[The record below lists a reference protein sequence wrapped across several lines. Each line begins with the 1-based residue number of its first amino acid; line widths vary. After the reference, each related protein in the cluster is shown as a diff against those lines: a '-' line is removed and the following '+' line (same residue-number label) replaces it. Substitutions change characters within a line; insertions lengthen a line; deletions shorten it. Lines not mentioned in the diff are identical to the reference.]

1 MENKK
6 LLILLQQLIS
16 AGASKIIEEG
26 LKSLVFETTDTDL
39 SNFIILILLNIIE
52 KDNIV
57 DNLKFKDEICY
68 LIVDCLEQKK
78 YDLKYFMNKI
88 LDVKNNEEFRKL
100 FLISISISYKVE
112 SSPFEVFFS
121 ILNEKKF
128 PSLKEKINK
137 KINHNINNNTDF
149 FFIVNKYTLEKLYE
163 MANNQDKIDSDFLKF
178 SNNDISKYIGINDNN
193 KKKNYSQIDKTK
205 KKIIKMDKNSENK
218 NDENIIIA
226 SNANDEIIKNERR
239 SRIIKLIN
247 SSIKIESNN
256 NYLSDD
262 FLNFNY
268 SNIRQTMKI
277 DDIIIDNYDHKEDY
291 KTENK
296 LYLYSPI
303 SLIYNNIKNKFDNKD
318 FEIFNS
324 DNYYVEVFGKY
335 LTEIIDKL
343 NDFIINGKE
352 ENYIKENK
360 IKFGYNPKHKHF
372 YLCCKFNE
380 QFKNSYYESKIINE
394 KCIIDNDKTKN
405 IEIIK
410 IEGKE
415 NAQNDKA
422 KTNSKEENK
431 DIRHNSEAS
440 SAQFSKEN
448 YINRMSNMLE
458 KDVKEYIWT
467 KNCEDLQNLIF
478 FFNLK
483 LPKTKNNNIIFQS
496 VRLSFYKLSENKYGF
511 REIDICFKN
520 KNNRILESEIL
531 RNNFCYFYEN
541 GKFKTLKNENI
552 DICLDEES
560 IIFGEVKNSFPN
572 ITKGL
577 EKCKEIKMEEPISND
592 NNYQNITY
600 KDQIHNLIKKAK
612 TFYYFF
618 KDEKVIDKNKMH
630 ILYFYDL
637 SDISFFGGE
646 YKTIKD
652 EIDVLMEGINP
663 PVGFKNMIIQ
673 IAYFDKA
680 KNDQKKEK
688 KWKDRVEKL
697 EKSEIV
703 KEDEIQKL
711 NVNVQEKEDEI
722 QKLNANVQEKEDE
735 IQKLNANVQAKDNEI
750 QRLNANIKAKDDEIK
765 KLKEMLNNKKQ

>member
-1 MENKK
+1 
-6 LLILLQQLIS
+6 
-16 AGASKIIEEG
+16 
-26 LKSLVFETTDTDL
+26 
-39 SNFIILILLNIIE
+39 
-52 KDNIV
+52 
-57 DNLKFKDEICY
+57 
-68 LIVDCLEQKK
+68 
-78 YDLKYFMNKI
+78 
-88 LDVKNNEEFRKL
+88 
-100 FLISISISYKVE
+100 
-112 SSPFEVFFS
+112 
-121 ILNEKKF
+121 
-128 PSLKEKINK
+128 
-137 KINHNINNNTDF
+137 
-149 FFIVNKYTLEKLYE
+149 
-163 MANNQDKIDSDFLKF
+163 MANYPDKIDSDFLKF

-205 KKIIKMDKNSENK
+205 KKIIKMDSQKNSENK
-218 NDENIIIA
+218 YDKKKKIA

-239 SRIIKLIN
+239 NRINQLIN

-256 NYLSDD
+256 NYLDDD
-262 FLNFNY
+262 FLNFNN

-291 KTENK
+291 KKENK

-324 DNYYVEVFGKY
+324 DNYYVEVFGNY
-335 LTEIIDKL
+335 LAEIIDKL

-352 ENYIKENK
+352 EEYIKENK
-360 IKFGYNPKHKHF
+360 IKFGYNPIHKHF

-380 QFKNSYYESKIINE
+380 QFKNSYYKSKILNE

-415 NAQNDKA
+415 NDQNDEE

-431 DIRHNSEAS
+431 DIRHNSESS

-448 YINRMSNMLE
+448 YINIMSNMLE

-483 LPKTKNNNIIFQS
+483 LLKTENNDIIFQS

-520 KNNRILESEIL
+520 KKNRNLESEIL

-552 DICLDEES
+552 DICLYEES

-637 SDISFFGGE
+637 NDISFYGGE

-652 EIDVLMEGINP
+652 EIDALMEGINP

-680 KNDQKKEK
+680 RNDQKKEK
-688 KWKDRVEKL
+688 KLIDRVEKL
-697 EKSEIV
+697 EKSETA

-711 NVNVQEKEDEI
+711 NVNVQ
-722 QKLNANVQEKEDE
+722 AKEDE
-735 IQKLNANVQAKDNEI
+735 IQKLNANVQAKEDEIQKLNANVQAKEDEI
-750 QRLNANIKAKDDEIK
+750 QRLNACIEEKDDEIK
-765 KLKEMLNNKKQ
+765 RLNKLLYNNGH

>member
-1 MENKK
+1 
-6 LLILLQQLIS
+6 
-16 AGASKIIEEG
+16 
-26 LKSLVFETTDTDL
+26 
-39 SNFIILILLNIIE
+39 
-52 KDNIV
+52 
-57 DNLKFKDEICY
+57 
-68 LIVDCLEQKK
+68 
-78 YDLKYFMNKI
+78 
-88 LDVKNNEEFRKL
+88 
-100 FLISISISYKVE
+100 
-112 SSPFEVFFS
+112 
-121 ILNEKKF
+121 
-128 PSLKEKINK
+128 
-137 KINHNINNNTDF
+137 
-149 FFIVNKYTLEKLYE
+149 
-163 MANNQDKIDSDFLKF
+163 MANYPDKIDSDFLKF

-205 KKIIKMDKNSENK
+205 KKIKKMDSQKNSENK
-218 NDENIIIA
+218 YDKKKKIA

-239 SRIIKLIN
+239 NRINQLIN

-256 NYLSDD
+256 NYLDDD
-262 FLNFNY
+262 FLNFNN

-291 KTENK
+291 KKENK

-324 DNYYVEVFGKY
+324 DNYYVEVFGNY
-335 LTEIIDKL
+335 LAEIIDKL

-352 ENYIKENK
+352 EEYIKENK
-360 IKFGYNPKHKHF
+360 IKFGYNPIHKHF

-380 QFKNSYYESKIINE
+380 QFKNSYYKSKILNE

-415 NAQNDKA
+415 NDQNDEE

-431 DIRHNSEAS
+431 DIRHNSESS

-448 YINRMSNMLE
+448 YINIMSNMLE

-483 LPKTKNNNIIFQS
+483 LLKTENNDIIFQS

-520 KNNRILESEIL
+520 KKNRNLESEIL

-552 DICLDEES
+552 DICLYEES

-637 SDISFFGGE
+637 NDISFYGGE

-680 KNDQKKEK
+680 RNDQKKEK
-688 KWKDRVEKL
+688 KLIDRVEKL
-697 EKSEIV
+697 EKSETA

-711 NVNVQEKEDEI
+711 NVNVQ
-722 QKLNANVQEKEDE
+722 AKEDE
-735 IQKLNANVQAKDNEI
+735 IQKLNANVQAKEDEIQKLNANVQAKEDEI
-750 QRLNANIKAKDDEIK
+750 QRLNACIKEKDDEIK
-765 KLKEMLNNKKQ
+765 RLNKLLYNNGH